1 MHLIFTGEDFN
12 KSCVNLPQMRPIYW
26 IWEVW
31 RAICVW
37 DGVWLRRDSLLTKE
51 WGQSTRINRT
61 GFPKVGVLIFSWELS
76 PAIHFIP
83 GAISIFLHFDGNKS
97 SCFLFCFFWRK
108 RRLCHEPSCHEPG
121 WVFQS
126 WNDRARPHLS
136 KYSSLLPVSG
146 GMVAAIP
153 TFLLLVY
160 T

>member
-97 SCFLFCFFWRK
+97 SCFLFCFFFGERDGFAMSHPAMSQDGFF
-108 RRLCHEPSCHEPG
+108 RAEMTEPDLISPNTAASCLFLEG
-121 WVFQS
+121 WWLQFPPS
-126 WNDRARPHLS
+126 FS
-136 KYSSLLPVSG
+136 
-146 GMVAAIP
+146 
-153 TFLLLVY
+153 
-160 T
+160 